1 MHSNTTIHP
10 HVAEAIERATR
21 RKEARSV
28 RRANLAK
35 MVNGGGR
42 TLIRATEPTAAEIE
56 EVELDDLSL
65 RPEGE
70 VLMDT
75 QIVRGM
81 AEHLF
86 ASRNKLI

>member
-1 MHSNTTIHP
+1 MHTNTIHP
-10 HVAEAIERATR
+10 VVAEAIERATR
-21 RKEARSV
+21 AKEAKSV
-28 RRANLAK
+28 RRARLAS

-70 VLMDT
+70 VLMPTDE
-75 QIVRGM
+75 VRGM
-81 AEHLF
+81 AAHLF
-86 ASRNKLI
+86 TQRNIPS